1 MRSSIVAG
9 LLAIALASVFVIG
22 PAAAE
27 DAAQVQ
33 RNMEAFL
40 KAEPDCDEFTDQC
53 SICKVTDSQPVCS
66 TPSIACIK
74 KDYACTRKRGE

>member
-9 LLAIALASVFVIG
+9 FLAMTLASVFAIG

-40 KAEPDCDEFTDQC
+40 KAEPACAEFTDQC
-53 SICKVTDSQPVCS
+53 SICKVDNGQAVCS
-66 TPSIACIK
+66 TPSIACVR
-74 KDYACTRKRGE
+74 KDYVCTRKSGE

>member
-9 LLAIALASVFVIG
+9 ILAMALASLFAIG

-33 RNMEAFL
+33 RDMKAFL
-40 KAEPDCDEFTDQC
+40 KEEPACAEFTDQC
-53 SICKVTDSQPVCS
+53 SICKVENGKAICS
-66 TPSIACIK
+66 TPSIACIR
-74 KDYACTRKRGE
+74 KDYACTRKSGE

>member
-9 LLAIALASVFVIG
+9 FLALASTFAIG

-27 DAAQVQ
+27 DAVQIQ

-40 KAEPDCDEFTDQC
+40 KAEPACAEFTDQC
-53 SICKVTDSQPVCS
+53 SICKVTDGQPVCS
-66 TPSIACIK
+66 TPSIACIR
-74 KDYACTRKRGE
+74 KDYVCTRKSGE